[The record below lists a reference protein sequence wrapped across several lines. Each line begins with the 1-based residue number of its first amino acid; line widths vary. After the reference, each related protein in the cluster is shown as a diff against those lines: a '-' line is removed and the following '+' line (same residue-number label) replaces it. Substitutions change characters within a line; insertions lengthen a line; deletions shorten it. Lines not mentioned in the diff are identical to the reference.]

1 MNKKEVLCETCRN
14 VDWQT
19 VHTTG
24 ARIVDVCYYPA
35 NQRKFGHAVE
45 CAEYEPKPQGGAE

>member
-1 MNKKEVLCETCRN
+1 MSKKEVLCETCRN

-19 VHTTG
+19 IHTTG
-24 ARIVDVCYYPA
+24 ARIVDVCYFPD

-45 CAEYEPKPQGGAE
+45 CNEYEPKSGEAE